1 MTKLFKTIVGIT
13 SIMLGCGAS
22 VMAQDVYPSKA
33 IKLIVPLGA
42 GGATDVVARVVAG
55 KLSQRLGQQVVVE
68 NRPGAE
74 GVIGVNAGAKADPDG
89 YTLVLGSST
98 TLAANFHLRKNL
110 PFHPTKDLEP
120 VSMALKDFYNILV
133 IGPNVPANTLQEF
146 ITLAKANPGKFN
158 YGTATV
164 GSKICME
171 MFKTAAGVDIKTIN
185 YKSSPQALNDLMG
198 GQLEIICEPVAT
210 SVPNIRS
217 GKIKSIGVTS
227 LTRVQQAPELPT
239 VAELGLPGFDYSAW
253 VGVFAPA
260 KTPKPIIDRLA
271 KELAIV
277 LADPETDAK
286 IRSIGA
292 APMIGGPKELA
303 ALLDAEIARAGK
315 VVKDAGIQPE

>member
-1 MTKLFKTIVGIT
+1 MTKLLKTLFVAS
-13 SIMLGCGAS
+13 SIALGCCANAL
-22 VMAQDVYPSKA
+22 AQDVYPSKA

-74 GVIGVNAGAKADPDG
+74 GIIGVNAGAKADPDG

-98 TLAANFHLRKNL
+98 TLAANFQLRKSL
-110 PFHPTKDLEP
+110 PFHPVKDLEP

-133 IGPNVPANTLQEF
+133 IGPNVPANSLQEF
-146 ITLAKANPGKFN
+146 IALAKANPGKYN

-171 MFKTAAGVDIKTIN
+171 MFKTAAGIDLKTIN

-210 SVPNIRS
+210 SVPNIKA

-227 LTRVQQAPELPT
+227 LTRVEQAPDLPT
-239 VAELGLPGFDYSAW
+239 VAELGLPSFHYSAW
-253 VGVFAPA
+253 VAVFAPA
-260 KTPKPIIDRLA
+260 KTPKPIINRLA

-303 ALLDAEIARAGK
+303 ALLDAEITRAEK

>member
-1 MTKLFKTIVGIT
+1 MTKLFKILVAAA
-13 SIMLGCGAS
+13 SIALGCCAS
-22 VMAQDVYPSKA
+22 VQAQDVYPSKA

-42 GGATDVVARVVAG
+42 GGATDVVARVVAA

-74 GVIGVNAGAKADPDG
+74 GIIGVNAGAKADPDG

-98 TLAANFHLRKNL
+98 TLAANFQLRKSL
-110 PFHPTKDLEP
+110 PFHPIKDLEP

-133 IGPNVPANTLQEF
+133 ISPSVPANSLKEF
-146 ITLAKANPGKFN
+146 IALAKANPGKYN

-171 MFKTAAGVDIKTIN
+171 MFKTAAGIDLKTIN

-210 SVPNIRS
+210 SVPNIKA

-227 LTRVQQAPELPT
+227 LTQVEQAPDLPT

-253 VGVFAPA
+253 VAVFAPA